1 MSVTGLPKHGNSV
14 KATFYFL
21 INRHAKT
28 NGHKYSLT
36 DKNSVDLGVQF
47 LSSGLTLREKPKMR
61 VTNINLVTAC

>member
-28 NGHKYSLT
+28 NGHKYGLT
-36 DKNSVDLGVQF
+36 DKNSVDLGSMGPVPF
-47 LSSGLTLREKPKMR
+47 FWANAAGKT
-61 VTNINLVTAC
+61 